1 MSNGPL
7 RLLAGAG
14 AKEDPVYAEDVF
26 ATTLYD
32 GNFASNTITNGLDL
46 DGEGGLLWIKSRDNS
61 GNKDSHALFDSERPL
76 LGGGMTWL
84 ATNATSAASNT
95 ETPMYP
101 PSVGGF
107 SSTGFGLGQAEQGNE
122 NNVPYVAWAFRKQ
135 KKFFDIVTYTGDGST
150 DRAISHNLGSTP
162 GFIIIKSYSN
172 DTDWVTYH
180 RGYTYPNWIR
190 LNSTNTQSTTY
201 GSVWSVGNPPT
212 STTFTLAGGSQ
223 GDSNYNGRTYVAYLF
238 AHNDGDGEYGA
249 DSDEDIIKCG
259 YYTGNGSTGKFIN
272 LGFEPQF
279 LLIKSATSSHDWYL
293 ADIMRGMANTD
304 HSTAHKYLYAQASN
318 AEEGYASRWRTEPT
332 GFHLT
337 TGATAINGSGNTYVY
352 VAIRRPHKP
361 ASEFAATDLYKTLTY
376 SGDGSSSK
384 ALDFGFSPDLMIGRT
399 RSSSGTLFISRIT
412 GIAKQLTSHN
422 NNAENTNTDYVASF
436 DQLGMTVNSNFIGLV
451 DQLQHG
457 FRRVNGFFDVVTY
470 VGDGTTSHT
479 VNHNLGVAPEL
490 IIVKDRTRQ
499 ANWAVYHQNSPVSGS
514 GKRYSIML
522 QADNAAGDSD
532 YWPSTP
538 TATQF
543 VLGDSDQGINRSGD
557 DYIAYLFATADGI
570 SKVGGYTGTGSD
582 LNVDCGFSN
591 GARFIFIKRTD
602 SSGDWYVYDS
612 VRGIVAGND
621 SYLFLNATDAE
632 VTNTDYIDPLSSGF
646 TVTSSAPAGLNAS
659 SGTYIFLAIA

>member
-238 AHNDGDGEYGA
+238 AHNDGDGEYGS

-279 LLIKSATSSHDWYL
+279 LLIKSASSSHDWYL

-361 ASEFAATDLYKTLTY
+361 ASEFAATDLFAIDTLGST
-376 SGDGSSSK
+376 GDGAEPGFRSTFPCDMGIRLDTGEASTEISSR
-384 ALDFGFSPDLMIGRT
+384 LMQGKWMYT
-399 RSSSGTLFISRIT
+399 DTNAAESSANF
-412 GIAKQLTSHN
+412 AQF
-422 NNAENTNTDYVASF
+422 DYQNGWGAS
-436 DQLGMTVNSNFIGLV
+436 TTTASNYYGYM
-451 DQLQHG
+451 
-457 FRRVNGFFDVVTY
+457 FRRVEGFFDVVTY
-470 VGDGTTSHT
+470 VGDGTTSHA

-514 GKRYSIML
+514 GKRYNIIL
-522 QADNAAGDSD
+522 HADNAAGDGD

-582 LNVDCGFSN
+582 LNVDCGFSA
-591 GARFIFIKRTD
+591 GARFVLIKRTD
-602 SSGDWYVYDS
+602 STGGWYLYDS
-612 VRGIVAGND
+612 SRGIVAGND
-621 SYLFLNATDAE
+621 PYKLLNSNAAS
-632 VTNTDYIDPLSSGF
+632 VTNTDYIDPLNAGF